1 MAELA
6 TWSAKERAGIETFVP
21 IKPDRIAQLMR
32 RERFRLGV
40 WMTIPPL
47 WWSGRR
53 LPFRHV
59 RTWAFGFTGRRRI
72 PLSHAKQT
80 A

>member
-6 TWSAKERAGIETFVP
+6 TSSTVERAGIETFVP

-32 RERFRLGV
+32 RERFRFGLP
-40 WMTIPPL
+40 MTIPRL
-47 WWSGRR
+47 CRR
-53 LPFRHV
+53 ASSLRSEHAPP
-59 RTWAFGFTGRRRI
+59 WAAGPDASRGI
-72 PLSHAKQT
+72 PLNHAKQT